1 MGLMG
6 WTASAADF
14 NLVAYTGNYLPAY
27 PTGTIAN
34 LTYIPKDDKSGWQ
47 RITQDCNELTG
58 YCDPHQIEIF
68 LFVST
73 DFTDGGV
80 GGIDLL
86 DQNTTPYA
94 SGIYSGDPPGQG
106 GTPPQVPD
114 MYVTIN
120 NSARWAFPPPPGSWT
135 PIHSETNAN
144 AWNGYNGY
152 NAVSDTWYFNP
163 FGRFAL
169 GAPQEDPSPAPGNDY
184 AGNFYKGNGLQFDP
198 NPPYSG
204 WVSPML
210 GANGNLVPYM
220 HLVINKEAM
229 PCGALTW
236 ITVAGLPG
244 LVSPQIP
251 ATYNWLGK
259 ALTPQAAP
267 WAPSGRIE
275 IFCVP
280 EPASVVLLALA
291 GIPAI
296 IRRRK

>member
-27 PTGTIAN
+27 PAGTITN
-34 LTYIPKDDKSGWQ
+34 LEYIPIGKNGWQ
-47 RITQDCNELTG
+47 RFEQPCNELTG
-58 YCDPHQIEIF
+58 YCDPEQIEIF

-73 DFTDGGV
+73 EFTDGGV
-80 GGIDLL
+80 LGIDLK
-86 DQNTTPYA
+86 DPNTTPYA
-94 SGIYSGDPPGQG
+94 SGIWSGTPPGQG
-106 GTPPQVPD
+106 GTPPQAPD
-114 MYVTIN
+114 PYVTIN
-120 NSARWAFPPPPGSWT
+120 NSARWAFPPPPGAWT
-135 PIHSETNAN
+135 RIDDEANAN

-152 NAVSDTWYFNP
+152 NAVSDSWYFNP
-163 FGRFAL
+163 FGQFAL
-169 GAPQEDPSPAPGNDY
+169 GGVQEDPSPPPGNDY
-184 AGNFYKGNGLQFDP
+184 AGNFYKGVGLQWNSDTGVTDP
-198 NPPYSG
+198 T
-204 WVSPML
+204 L
-210 GANGNLVPYM
+210 GMGTLVPYM

-229 PCGALTW
+229 PCGELTW

-244 LVSPQIP
+244 LVGPQIP

-259 ALTPQAAP
+259 TLLNQAAP
-267 WAPSGRIE
+267 WAPNGRIE
-275 IFCVP
+275 IYCVP